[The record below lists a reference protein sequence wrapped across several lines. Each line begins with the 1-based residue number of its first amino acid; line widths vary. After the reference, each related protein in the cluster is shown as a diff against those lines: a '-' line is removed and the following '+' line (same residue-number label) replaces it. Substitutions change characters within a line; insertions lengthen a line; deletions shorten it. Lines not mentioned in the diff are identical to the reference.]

1 MNENIGLSGS
11 PAGLVR
17 RRANGPGKGRS
28 FVSNVNLLRHL
39 CGLRLQEQHH
49 TEVVGKMPKTHME
62 KSEMSSTVEFCQY
75 ALRER
80 IAPPSVG
87 SVKSRI
93 LYAARK
99 TGWGYN
105 RTRDIWYADAR
116 VSIKAEQLIHLEALS
131 GLEFARQEL
140 RKNEQAID
148 RATALL
154 GGEDTHLVRAM
165 VTALFSALGLSHS
178 SRA

>member
-1 MNENIGLSGS
+1 MRK
-11 PAGLVR
+11 PD
-17 RRANGPGKGRS
+17 
-28 FVSNVNLLRHL
+28 
-39 CGLRLQEQHH
+39 
-49 TEVVGKMPKTHME
+49 ME

-80 IAPPSVG
+80 IAPPSIG

-116 VSIKAEQLIHLEALS
+116 VSIKAEQLIHIEALT
-131 GLEFARQEL
+131 GLEYARQEM
-140 RKNEQAID
+140 RKNEQAIE
-148 RATALL
+148 RANALL
-154 GGEDTHLVRAM
+154 AGEDARFIRTM
-165 VTALFSALGLSHS
+165 VTALREALGLRDRP
-178 SRA
+178 RA